1 MTNSTISGNTSSN
14 GGGIHNDSGT
24 ITFENTIIGG
34 NSSACFGTLTS
45 QGHNLVQNVAGC
57 SIAGDLTGNITGQD
71 PLLGPLQDN
80 GGPTFTHALLAGS
93 PAIDAG
99 NDGAAPAT
107 DQRGT
112 SRPQGLFSDIGA
124 FEVIIAT
131 AVPVPGLTTWG
142 MAALALGLGALVL
155 VARRR
160 RAAFPR

>member
-1 MTNSTISGNTSSN
+1 MPYEDRSPN
-14 GGGIHNDSGT
+14 GGRFDTAPG
-24 ITFENTIIGG
+24 
-34 NSSACFGTLTS
+34 
-45 QGHNLVQNVAGC
+45 AG
-57 SIAGDLTGNITGQD
+57 ITGQD

-124 FEVIIAT
+124 FEVIVAA